1 VSLALV
7 TGATGLVGSHIVE
20 RLLSDGWD
28 VRALA
33 RDPERARWELH
44 PTVKIVH
51 GDVLDSRAF
60 TRAAEGAQAI
70 FHTAASIIVSGG
82 WDAYRV
88 TNVDGTRNAI
98 AAAEQTRARLLQLS
112 SVAVYG
118 PSARY
123 AAAERGE
130 KTHEQIELPALRE
143 TAYYARSK
151 RDSEA
156 LVLSAHREG
165 RVWATAVRP
174 DVIYGKRDRQFVPR
188 MALLIKRGVIPL
200 LRGGRSTMAI
210 VHAANVADGAVRAV
224 RIDGA
229 GGNAYNLANDF
240 DVTVRDFFELA
251 GEGLNQRP
259 RFLPMP
265 MWAARG
271 ALRGAKWVAR
281 AVTAGRFN
289 LVSTSTLDFIS
300 RDNPF
305 TSDRARRELG
315 WAPSVRPETAIPEA
329 FRDWRLR
336 RETKKG
342 AT

>member
-1 VSLALV
+1 MSLALV

-44 PTVKIVH
+44 PSVKIVH
-51 GDVLDSRAF
+51 GDILDSRGF
-60 TRAAEGAQAI
+60 TRAAEGAKAI
-70 FHTAASIIVSGG
+70 FHTAANIIVSGG

-88 TNVDGTRNAI
+88 TNIDGTRNAI
-98 AAAEQTRARLLQLS
+98 AAAEQSRARLLQLS

-130 KTHEQIELPALRE
+130 KTHEGVELPPLRE
-143 TAYYARSK
+143 SAYYARSK

-156 LVLSAHREG
+156 LVMTAHREG
-165 RVWATAVRP
+165 RIWATAVRP

-188 MALLIKRGVIPL
+188 MAMLIRRGVVPL
-200 LRGGRSTMAI
+200 LHGGRSTMAI

-224 RIDGA
+224 TTDVA
-229 GGNAYNLANDF
+229 GGKAYNLANDF
-240 DVTVRDFFELA
+240 DVTVRQFFELA
-251 GEGLNQRP
+251 GEGLNRPP

-265 MWAARG
+265 LWAARG
-271 ALRGAKWVAR
+271 ALRGAKWISR

-315 WAPSVRPETAIPEA
+315 WMPAVQPENGIPEA

-336 RETKKG
+336 HDMKKG